1 MKGEII
7 IPFEY
12 LKLDLCSEGLIHA
25 TRFDNTEGYLSSNNE
40 IIIPFGKYHNCRN
53 FSCGFAVVE
62 DNSGSCYI
70 DKNGKKLVLKV

>member
-40 IIIPFGKYHNCRN
+40 IIIPFGK
-53 FSCGFAVVE
+53 
-62 DNSGSCYI
+62 
-70 DKNGKKLVLKV
+70 